1 MLYFFQQ
8 VLNGVHSGALYALL
22 AFGYALI
29 NGMLHRANIAHG
41 AVFAISGQITILGA
55 VFGWQVLWMT
65 LPAALLFGT
74 ATAFIYAAFI
84 SYLLARNVLAPLAR
98 QSPNTIVA
106 ATLGVAI
113 ALTELGRIASDTK
126 DFWLPPILSTPI
138 VFASSMDFRATLTL
152 LQIVNCSIA
161 VLTLLLASTALAG
174 SHFGRQWRA
183 VSDDPGMAAMVGID
197 VPKIFSRAIVFGGL
211 AAALAGILA
220 ALHYG
225 NIGFGTGLFFGLKV
239 LFITAIGGF
248 HSPSRA
254 AMGAACFAIVESLWA
269 GYFPIEWRDVAM
281 FLALVAILVLRPRD
295 ELGVQTSFLRQKS

>member
-41 AVFAISGQITILGA
+41 AVFAISGQIAILGA
-55 VFGWQVLWMT
+55 VFGWQILWMT
-65 LPAALLFGT
+65 LPAALLFGAT
-74 ATAFIYAAFI
+74 AAFIYAALI
-84 SYLLARNVLAPLAR
+84 SHLLARNVLAPLAR

-138 VFASSMDFRATLTL
+138 VFANSIDFRATLTL
-152 LQIVNCSIA
+152 LQIINCAIA
-161 VLTLLLASTALAG
+161 ILTLLLASMTLAR
-174 SHFGRQWRA
+174 SDFGRQWRA
-183 VSDDPGMAAMVGID
+183 ISDDPGMAAMIGID
-197 VPKIFSRAIVFGGL
+197 VPRIFSRAIVSGGL
-211 AAALAGILA
+211 LAALAGILA

-269 GYFPIEWRDVAM
+269 GYFPLEWRDAAM

-295 ELGVQTSFLRQKS
+295 EPGTA